1 MSLAC
6 SPFPLRLSLA
16 TMPAIAYLPLNA
28 HPPFLIMDPRE
39 HEELRAML
47 STFKQGCLHTIA
59 EAYKQVGQELDT
71 AEATLI
77 NRAAERFS
85 KTEEML
91 SGPYDRKLQ
100 WDWASPSPFSPDS
113 PQSFLDMKVRLRDLP
128 DFELSAKEY
137 LTTYVKSQGELSQA
151 LSDLGYHL
159 PPQGTLFA
167 HFLAEVLE
175 GRKLLVAK
183 ANLRKVDIPNDQI
196 ALALTKAQT
205 IMAGDSLLQKYLPSG
220 APKTVA
226 ETLYILEVVNS
237 VRRLRYKVILP
248 ISTQEEKMAS
258 VVRQTVTKAVSG
270 LVQPP
275 NLSRLRPLLQEVQSP
290 NTYGV
295 YDFIETYAQYHA
307 TVTAAKSSH

>member
-1 MSLAC
+1 
-6 SPFPLRLSLA
+6 
-16 TMPAIAYLPLNA
+16 
-28 HPPFLIMDPRE
+28 MDPRE

-59 EAYKQVGQELDT
+59 EAYKQVGQEIDT